1 MNVLGQNMEKVLFDS
16 KLNGKRLGL
25 TSSSKNYK
33 FTAKE
38 KKPRNQNENIPLA
51 FNNYNIN
58 NLNKV

>member
-1 MNVLGQNMEKVLFDS
+1 MERVLFDS